1 MVLDALVAET
11 AEVLAMSKN
20 AFAANKFAI
29 SLLGFTDKRLTQ
41 PLDGTTTEDEN
52 AIKAK
57 VESINNK
64 IKEAGL
70 V

>member
-1 MVLDALVAET
+1 
-11 AEVLAMSKN
+11 MSKN

-29 SLLGFTDKRLTQ
+29 SLLGFTGKRLTQ
-41 PLDGTTTEDEN
+41 PLDGTTTEDEK

-64 IKEAGL
+64 IKEVGL